1 MLTRVT
7 MWNKMVSGG
16 SKWGLGGDARCSRFI
31 STLIPSLEGYIQRPR
46 PMFIGEYKHTIDDKG
61 RLAIPVKFR
70 GDLARG
76 AVVTRGLDASLFLFP
91 KEEWDK
97 LASKLAALPLGQSNS
112 RAFSRL
118 MLAGAMDVDVD
129 KQGRL
134 VLPEYLREYA
144 GIKKSA
150 VIAGLYTRLEIWDG
164 DKWEAYKKQT
174 ESDVGSIAE
183 QLGGLGI

>member
-1 MLTRVT
+1 MGIKPQGLVLTFYFHAYPDR
-7 MWNKMVSGG
+7 WAN
-16 SKWGLGGDARCSRFI
+16 L
-31 STLIPSLEGYIQRPR
+31 STLR

-70 GDLARG
+70 GDLASG
-76 AVVTRGLDASLFLFP
+76 AVVTRGLDTSLFLFP

-97 LASKLAALPLGQSNS
+97 LAEKLAGLPLGQSNS

-118 MLAGAMDVDVD
+118 MLAGAMDVEMD

-134 VLPEYLREYA
+134 VLPEYLRTYA
-144 GIKKSA
+144 GIEKSA
-150 VIAGLYTRLEIWDG
+150 VVVGVYNRLELWDNA
-164 DKWEAYKKQT
+164 KWDAYKAKT
-174 ESDVGSIAE
+174 ESDVGNIAE